1 MSNLWL
7 KSWISTIFY
16 GDARLVVLTTLSRMD
31 QDAIDLSDNIS
42 SKLYWMDT
50 VDILY
55 IISFN
60 LILQALIQ
68 GKSTLV

>member
-1 MSNLWL
+1 
-7 KSWISTIFY
+7 
-16 GDARLVVLTTLSRMD
+16 MD

-42 SKLYWMDT
+42 SKFYWMDT
-50 VDILY
+50 VNILY